1 MSHILHIETSTKVC
15 SAALGESGNLIDF
28 KEEHSEKYV
37 HAERLTILIKEL
49 MESNDINFQKLSAIA
64 ISKGPGSYT
73 GLRIGVSTAKG
84 LCYALN
90 IPLIS
95 IDSILNLFLNFKMSF
110 EQEVENEVI
119 IPMIDARRDEV
130 YTAAFLGDRSIL
142 SETKAKLID
151 DNFFNPYKEFKKVH
165 LIGDGCMKFKGRFN
179 HSNLVFHD
187 DILCASRSMV
197 KHIFNK
203 FQNKSFENT
212 AYFEPYYLKDF
223 KPF

>member
-15 SAALGESGNLIDF
+15 SVALGESGNLIDF

-130 YTAAFLGDRSIL
+130 YTAAFLGDGTIL
-142 SETKAKLID
+142 SETKAKVID
-151 DNFFNPYKEFKKVH
+151 DNFLTP
-165 LIGDGCMKFKGRFN
+165 IR
-179 HSNLVFHD
+179 NLRKY
-187 DILCASRSMV
+187 I
-197 KHIFNK
+197 
-203 FQNKSFENT
+203 
-212 AYFEPYYLKDF
+212 
-223 KPF
+223 